1 MSTLDLT
8 DLHILDELEKTGSI
22 SRAAEE
28 VRLSQPSVSVRL
40 SNLRRYFKD
49 PLFVRTSHGMRPTPM
64 GSNAIAAA
72 RQALRT
78 LEQAV
83 SVEDKFDP
91 LTSRRTFRLCMTDV
105 GQIAIL
111 PALLKW
117 LKSNAPALSI
127 EVVSPRGE
135 VERMLELG
143 EADVAIGVRL
153 KRQKG
158 IVGQLIFQE
167 RFACLV
173 SKDHPRIRSSITKQ
187 EFLREAHVVPRIL
200 SSSMGS
206 WMMDQTLSL
215 QKVPRRIAL
224 RVPSL
229 LGLAQIVANTDLVAV
244 VPSHIA
250 QVFASDSHVRALK
263 LPLDLPSYEV
273 SQYWHRRY
281 QMDAGHGWLRFTI
294 LELFATAP
302 KTGRQPSGQANRQR
316 TAR

>member
-1 MSTLDLT
+1 
-8 DLHILDELEKTGSI
+8 
-22 SRAAEE
+22 
-28 VRLSQPSVSVRL
+28 
-40 SNLRRYFKD
+40 
-49 PLFVRTSHGMRPTPM
+49 MRPTPM
-64 GSNAIAAA
+64 GNNAISAA

-105 GQIAIL
+105 GQIAVL

-117 LKSNAPALSI
+117 LKPNAPALSI

-135 VERMLELG
+135 VERVLEVG

-167 RFACLV
+167 CFACLV

-187 EFLREAHVVPRIL
+187 EFLREAHVVPKIL

-224 RVPSL
+224 QVPRCLVWRKSWRTLTWWPWFRRISRRCSL
-229 LGLAQIVANTDLVAV
+229 VTAMSGRWSCPSIFLHMKCRNIGTGGIRWTRAIVGCDVQSWNCLRRRPRSAANPQAKQPASEGCGSAGATVARILVTRSLIRKQRRCGTAATNYV
-244 VPSHIA
+244 S
-250 QVFASDSHVRALK
+250 FCTTKR
-263 LPLDLPSYEV
+263 LPHE
-273 SQYWHRRY
+273 
-281 QMDAGHGWLRFTI
+281 
-294 LELFATAP
+294 
-302 KTGRQPSGQANRQR
+302 
-316 TAR
+316 

>member
-1 MSTLDLT
+1 MA
-8 DLHILDELEKTGSI
+8 G
-22 SRAAEE
+22 
-28 VRLSQPSVSVRL
+28 
-40 SNLRRYFKD
+40 
-49 PLFVRTSHGMRPTPM
+49 
-64 GSNAIAAA
+64 NAVAAA

-83 SVEDKFDP
+83 TLEDKFDP
-91 LTSRRTFRLCMTDV
+91 LLSQRTFRLCMTDV

-117 LKSNAPALSI
+117 LKPNAPELSI
-127 EVVSPRGE
+127 DVVGPRGE
-135 VERMLELG
+135 VERMLEVG

-167 RFACLV
+167 RFACLA
-173 SKDHPRIRSSITKQ
+173 SKDHPRIGSSITKQ

-229 LGLAQIVANTDLVAV
+229 LGLAQIVANTDLLAV

-250 QVFASDSHVRALK
+250 QVFANDSHVRALK
-263 LPLDLPSYEV
+263 LPLNVPSYEV

-281 QMDAGHGWLRFTI
+281 HRDAGHRWLRSTI
-294 LELFATAP
+294 LALFATGP
-302 KTGRQPSGQANRQR
+302 SIDRQAAGKEARQR